1 MNLQIGDNF
10 STDKQITDAVVRAFA
25 ELSGDYNPI
34 HLDEEFAKT
43 TQFGKRI
50 AHGMISGA
58 LISAVLGYKFKERRV
73 VYLSQTLKFV
83 APVFLDDTVTATATV
98 TNIREDKPIVTLET
112 VCTNQNGET
121 VVKGEAAVMIL
132 PE

>member
-1 MNLQIGDNF
+1 MDLQIGDNF
-10 STDKQITDAVVRAFA
+10 STSKQITDAVVRAFA
-25 ELSGDYNPI
+25 ELSGDFNPI
-34 HLDEEFAKT
+34 HLDEEFARK

-58 LISAVLGYKFKERRV
+58 LISAVLGYEFKERRV

-98 TNIREDKPIVTLET
+98 INIRQDKPIVTLKT
-112 VCTNQNGET
+112 VCAKQNGET
-121 VVKGEAAVMIL
+121 VVEGEAVVKIL
-132 PE
+132 D

>member
-1 MNLQIGDNF
+1 MNLKIGDQF
-10 STDKQITDAVVRAFA
+10 SATKQITDQVVRAFA
-25 ELSGDYNPI
+25 ELSGDFNPI

-58 LISAVLGYKFKERRV
+58 LISAVLGYEFKERRV
-73 VYLSQTLKFV
+73 VYLNQTLKFV

-98 TNIREDKPIVTLET
+98 INIREDKPIVTLET
-112 VCTNQNGET
+112 VCANQAGET
-121 VVKGEAAVMIL
+121 VVQGEAVVKIL
-132 PE
+132 P

>member
-1 MNLQIGDNF
+1 MDLKIGDEF
-10 STDKQITDAVVRAFA
+10 STSKQITDSVVRAFA
-25 ELSGDYNPI
+25 ELSGDFNPI
-34 HLDEEFAKT
+34 HLDEEFAAKT
-43 TQFGKRI
+43 RFGRRI

-58 LISAVLGYKFKERRV
+58 LISAVLGYEFKERKI
-73 VYLSQTLKFV
+73 VYLSQTMKFV

-98 TNIREDKPIVTLET
+98 VKIREDKQIVTLET

-121 VVKGEAAVMIL
+121 VVKGEAVVMIL